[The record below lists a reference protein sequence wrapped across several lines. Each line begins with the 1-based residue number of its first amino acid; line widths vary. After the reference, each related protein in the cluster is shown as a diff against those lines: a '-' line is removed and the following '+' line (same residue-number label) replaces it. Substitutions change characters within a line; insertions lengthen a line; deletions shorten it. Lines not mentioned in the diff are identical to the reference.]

1 MKLTGKIVGGH
12 IDFRTN
18 KPTVSIEINELND
31 FKVMMDEL
39 NDKTLSIEV
48 KPYRPKRSLDSN
60 AYCWVLLDKLSE
72 KLKIPKIEIYQKL
85 IRDVG
90 GVSETICVKNE
101 AVERLCEGWGRNGIG
116 WVTDTFPSKIEGC
129 TNVILYY
136 GSSTYD
142 KAQMQRL
149 TELIV
154 NECEAQGI
162 ETRTPDELANLLS
175 LWEGK

>member
-1 MKLTGKIVGGH
+1 MKLSGKIVGGH

-18 KPTVSIEINELND
+18 KPTVTFEVNELND
-31 FKVMMDEL
+31 FKLMMDEL

-48 KPYRPKRSLDSN
+48 KPYRAKRSLDAN
-60 AYCWVLLDKLSE
+60 AYAWVLLDKLSE
-72 KLKIPKIEIYQKL
+72 KLKISKVEIYQKL

-90 GVSETICVKNE
+90 GVSETVCVKNE
-101 AVERLCEGWGRNGIG
+101 AVERLCEGWSKNGIG
-116 WVTDTFPSKIEGC
+116 WVTDTFPSKIGGC
-129 TNVILYY
+129 TNVVLYY

>member
-1 MKLTGKIVGGH
+1 
-12 IDFRTN
+12 
-18 KPTVSIEINELND
+18 
-31 FKVMMDEL
+31 
-39 NDKTLSIEV
+39 
-48 KPYRPKRSLDSN
+48 
-60 AYCWVLLDKLSE
+60 VLLDKLSE

-149 TELIV
+149 CQLVID
-154 NECEAQGI
+154 ECKLQGI
-162 ETRTPDELANLLS
+162 ETMTPNELASLLS
-175 LWEGK
+175 MWEGK

>member
-1 MKLTGKIVGGH
+1 MK
-12 IDFRTN
+12 
-18 KPTVSIEINELND
+18 
-31 FKVMMDEL
+31 
-39 NDKTLSIEV
+39 
-48 KPYRPKRSLDSN
+48 
-60 AYCWVLLDKLSE
+60 
-72 KLKIPKIEIYQKL
+72 
-85 IRDVG
+85 
-90 GVSETICVKNE
+90 
-101 AVERLCEGWGRNGIG
+101 NGIG
-116 WVTDTFPSKIEGC
+116 WTTDTFPSKIDGC
-129 TNVILYY
+129 TNVVLYY